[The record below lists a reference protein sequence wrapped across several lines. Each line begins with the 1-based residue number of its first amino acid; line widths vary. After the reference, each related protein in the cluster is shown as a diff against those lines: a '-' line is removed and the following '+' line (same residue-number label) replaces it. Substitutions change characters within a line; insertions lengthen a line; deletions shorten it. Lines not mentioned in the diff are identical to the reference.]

1 MERSPLGLMT
11 PVVRA
16 AAIACGW
23 ALMAISFA
31 TVFEIV
37 ARKLGYSLK
46 SIDELGG
53 YTLAITSTIGFSWA
67 LVTRAHMRITL
78 VVNWLPRPAR
88 RALDAVAMLSLAGM
102 AVFCAWR
109 GFAEFSANFSSGR
122 PSNTPMQTPLWMP
135 QALWFAGLAL
145 FALCTVAAA
154 VHAAWLLFVDGTR
167 LERLYGPQT
176 LEEEVGVEVSDL
188 DARLAAKG
196 AATGERP

>member
-1 MERSPLGLMT
+1 MERGPLGLMT

-16 AAIACGW
+16 AAIASGW

-31 TVFEIV
+31 TVFEII

-53 YTLAITSTIGFSWA
+53 YTLAITSAAGFSWA

-78 VVNWLPRPAR
+78 VVNWMPRPVR
-88 RALDAVAMLSLAGM
+88 RLLDAVAMLALAAM

-109 GFAEFSANFSSGR
+109 GYAEFSTNVMSGR
-122 PSNTPMQTPLWMP
+122 PSNTPMQTPLWVP
-135 QALWFAGLAL
+135 QGLWFAGLVL
-145 FALCTVAAA
+145 FALCTALAA
-154 VHAAWLLFVDGTR
+154 VHAAWLLFVDGAR

-176 LEEEVGVEVSDL
+176 LEEEVSSEVSDL
-188 DARLAAKG
+188 DSRLATKG
-196 AATGERP
+196 DRP

>member
-11 PVVRA
+11 PMVRA

-46 SIDELGG
+46 SVDELGG
-53 YTLAITSTIGFSWA
+53 YTLAATSAIGFSWA

-78 VVNWLPRPAR
+78 VVNWLPRPVR
-88 RALDAVAMLSLAGM
+88 RLLDAVAMLSLAGM
-102 AVFCAWR
+102 AAFCAWR
-109 GFAEFSANFSSGR
+109 GYAEFSTNLISGR

-135 QALWFAGLAL
+135 QAVWFAGLCL
-145 FALCTVAAA
+145 FALCTVLAAI
-154 VHAAWLLFVDGTR
+154 HGAWLLFVDGVR

-176 LEEEVGVEVSDL
+176 LEEEVSTEVSDL
-188 DARLAAKG
+188 DARLATKAD
-196 AATGERP
+196 RP

>member
-1 MERSPLGLMT
+1 MERGPLGLMT

-31 TVFEIV
+31 TVFEVV
-37 ARKLGYSLK
+37 ARKLNYSLK

-53 YTLAITSTIGFSWA
+53 YILAASSAIGFSWA

-88 RALDAVAMLSLAGM
+88 RLLDAVAMLSLAGM

-109 GFAEFSANFSSGR
+109 GYAEFSTNFISGR

-135 QALWFAGLAL
+135 QAVFFAGLAL
-145 FALCTVAAA
+145 FALCSTLAAI
-154 VHAAWLLFVDGTR
+154 HAAWLLFVDSAR
-167 LERLYGPQT
+167 LERLYGPQS
-176 LEEEVGVEVSDL
+176 LEEEVSAEVSDI
-188 DARLAAKG
+188 DHRLAAKG
-196 AATGERP
+196 DRS

>member
-1 MERSPLGLMT
+1 MIERGPLALMT

-31 TVFEIV
+31 TVFEVV
-37 ARKLGYSLK
+37 ARKLNYSLK

-53 YTLAITSTIGFSWA
+53 YILAATSAIGFSWA

-88 RALDAVAMLSLAGM
+88 RLLDALAMLSLAGM

-109 GFAEFSANFSSGR
+109 GYAEFSTNFISGR

-135 QALWFAGLAL
+135 QAVFFAGLAL
-145 FALCTVAAA
+145 FALCTVLAAI
-154 VHAAWLLFVDGTR
+154 HAAWLLFVDGAR

-176 LEEEVGVEVSDL
+176 LEEEVSSEVSDL
-188 DARLAAKG
+188 DHRLAAKG
-196 AATGERP
+196 DRS

>member
-1 MERSPLGLMT
+1 MERGPLGLMT

-31 TVFEIV
+31 TVFEVV
-37 ARKLGYSLK
+37 ARKLNYSLK

-53 YTLAITSTIGFSWA
+53 YILAATSAIGFSWA

-88 RALDAVAMLSLAGM
+88 RLLDAVAMLSLAGM

-109 GFAEFSANFSSGR
+109 GYAEFSTNFISGR

-135 QALWFAGLAL
+135 QAVFFAGLAL
-145 FALCTVAAA
+145 FALCSTLAAI
-154 VHAAWLLFVDGTR
+154 HAAWLLFVDSAR
-167 LERLYGPQT
+167 LERLYGPQS
-176 LEEEVGVEVSDL
+176 LEEEVSAEVSDI
-188 DARLAAKG
+188 DHRLAAKG
-196 AATGERP
+196 DRS

>member
-1 MERSPLGLMT
+1 MERGPLGLMT

-31 TVFEIV
+31 TVFEVV
-37 ARKLGYSLK
+37 ARKLNYSLK

-53 YTLAITSTIGFSWA
+53 YILAATSAIGFSWA

-88 RALDAVAMLSLAGM
+88 RLLDALAMLSLAGM

-109 GFAEFSANFSSGR
+109 GYAEFSTNFISGR

-135 QALWFAGLAL
+135 QAVFFAGLAL
-145 FALCTVAAA
+145 FALCTVLAAI
-154 VHAAWLLFVDGTR
+154 HAAWLLFVDGAR

-176 LEEEVGVEVSDL
+176 LEEEVSSEVSDL
-188 DARLAAKG
+188 DHRLAAKG
-196 AATGERP
+196 DRS

>member
-1 MERSPLGLMT
+1 MERGPLGLMT

-31 TVFEIV
+31 TVFEVV
-37 ARKLGYSLK
+37 ARKLNYSLK

-53 YTLAITSTIGFSWA
+53 YILAATSAIGFSWA

-88 RALDAVAMLSLAGM
+88 RALDALAMLSLAGM

-109 GFAEFSANFSSGR
+109 GYAEFSTNFISGR
-122 PSNTPMQTPLWMP
+122 PSNTPMQTPLWIP
-135 QALWFAGLAL
+135 QAVFFAGLAL
-145 FALCTVAAA
+145 FALCSTLAAI
-154 VHAAWLLFVDGTR
+154 HAAWLLFVDSTR
-167 LERLYGPQT
+167 LERLYGPQS
-176 LEEEVGVEVSDL
+176 LEEEVSAEVSDL
-188 DARLAAKG
+188 DHRLAAKG
-196 AATGERP
+196 DRS

>member
-1 MERSPLGLMT
+1 MERGPLGLMS

-16 AAIACGW
+16 SAIACGW

-53 YTLAITSTIGFSWA
+53 YTLAATSAIGFSYA
-67 LVTRAHMRITL
+67 LVTRAHMRVTL
-78 VVNWLPRPAR
+78 VVNWLPRPVR
-88 RALDAVAMLSLAGM
+88 RLLDAAAMLSLAAM
-102 AVFCAWR
+102 AAFCAWR
-109 GFAEFSANFSSGR
+109 GYAEFSTNFVSGR

-135 QALWFAGLAL
+135 QAVWFAGLAL
-145 FALCTVAAA
+145 FALCSVLAAI
-154 VHAAWLLFVDGTR
+154 HAAWLLFIDGAR

-176 LEEEVGVEVSDL
+176 LEEEVSAEVSDL
-188 DARLAAKG
+188 DSRLASK
-196 AATGERP
+196 GERS